1 MAIEYLQPTDGAA
14 RLAEDAPPLI
24 IDVREPWE
32 YGLAHIEPSELIPLS
47 ELPDRVHTLDPTRPY
62 ALLCHH
68 GMRSEMAANWL
79 AQQGFQHLVNIEGG
93 IDAWSMHV
101 NPDSPRY

>member
-1 MAIEYLQPTDGAA
+1 MAIEYLHPTDVVA
-14 RLAEDAPPLI
+14 RLTQDAPPLI

-47 ELPDRVHTLDPTRPY
+47 ELPDHVHTLDPTRSY

-101 NPDSPRY
+101 NPDIPRY

>member
-1 MAIEYLQPTDGAA
+1 MAIAHLHPTEVAA
-14 RLAEDAPPLI
+14 RLAGDTPPTI

-32 YGLAHIEPSELIPLS
+32 YGLAHIEPSMLIPLA
-47 ELPDRVHTLDPTRPY
+47 ELPERIERLDPAGSY

-68 GMRSEMAANWL
+68 GVRSAMAANWML
-79 AQQGFQHLVNIEGG
+79 QQGFQDLVNIAGG

-101 NPDSPRY
+101 NPDILRY